1 MIYCYWISLG
11 LASLHKISND
21 GNDADQSPKKIG
33 KFTTDEAAKNACIL
47 HHERACKMAKAAGRA
62 EPKIMFM

>member
-11 LASLHKISND
+11 LASLHKMHAGGD
-21 GNDADQSPKKIG
+21 DVDQTPKKIG
-33 KFTTDEAAKNACIL
+33 RFKTDTEAKNACIL
-47 HHERACKMAKAAGRA
+47 HHERACKMARAAGRP